1 MKHGEVVTYEGEF
14 FYIFKPFMKKVV
26 DFCEKI
32 VMDRHERKRQKLL
45 KNRNKDMQ

>member
-1 MKHGEVVTYEGEF
+1 
-14 FYIFKPFMKKVV
+14 MKKVV